1 MGKQPVKN
9 NAPRQSKST
18 PDLPPQVPPTRVLDE
33 TYWLQFSKDP
43 NPSTRQKMMYVTI
56 DDVARIG
63 PVSFNALTMCDE
75 VGVSDGLLNFHFG
88 SRNELLAETLV
99 WVYQRFVNEV
109 AESVGKAKQDPEIK
123 LRAWITAVHQ
133 GFVKMGG
140 WGVLVNYPIASR
152 EVSYLAEHQ
161 HGKEFVDMA
170 ELNLALLLHL
180 ISDFKKGK
188 VTEFALE
195 AGKIPKSFFMKNPG
209 LTALTVS
216 VALSTSGMAVWQ
228 GGRTEGQAKK
238 EGSIMDKMVIKTHV
252 DRIIK
257 SIS

>member
-18 PDLPPQVPPTRVLDE
+18 PNLPPQVPPTRVLDE

-195 AGKIPKSFFMKNPG
+195 AGKIPKSFFIKSPG

>member
-1 MGKQPVKN
+1 MGKQPT
-9 NAPRQSKST
+9 SKSQARHGKLI

-33 TYWLQFSKDP
+33 TYWLQFGSDLRP
-43 NPSTRQKMMYVTI
+43 PTRQKMMYVTV
-56 DDVARIG
+56 DDVARVG
-63 PVSFNALTMCDE
+63 PVSFNAVTMCDE
-75 VGVSDGLLNFHFG
+75 VGVTDGLLNFHFG

-109 AESVGKAKQDPEIK
+109 AETVAQAKGDPEAK

-152 EVSYLAEHQ
+152 EVAYLAENQ

-170 ELNLALLLHL
+170 ELNLARLQHL

-188 VTEFALE
+188 VTDFSLE
-195 AGKIPKSFFMKNPG
+195 PGEIPKSFFIKNPG

-238 EGSIMDKMVIKTHV
+238 EGSILDKLVIKTHV

-257 SIS
+257 SI

>member
-1 MGKQPVKN
+1 MGKQPT
-9 NAPRQSKST
+9 SKSQT
-18 PDLPPQVPPTRVLDE
+18 RRGKLIPDLPPQIPPTRVLDE
-33 TYWLQFSKDP
+33 TYWLQFGSDP
-43 NPSTRQKMMYVTI
+43 RPSTRQKMMYVTV
-56 DDVARIG
+56 DDVARVG
-63 PVSFNALTMCDE
+63 PVSFNAVTMCDE
-75 VGVSDGLLNFHFG
+75 VGVTDGLLNFHFG

-109 AESVGKAKQDPEIK
+109 AETVAQAKVDPETK

-152 EVSYLAEHQ
+152 EVAYLAENK

-170 ELNLALLLHL
+170 ELNLARLQHL
-180 ISDFKKGK
+180 ISDFKKGQ
-188 VTEFALE
+188 VTDFSLE
-195 AGKIPKSFFMKNPG
+195 PGGIPKPFFVKNPG

-216 VALSTSGMAVWQ
+216 VALSTSAMAVWQ
-228 GGRTEGQAKK
+228 GGRTEGQAKN
-238 EGSIMDKMVIKTHV
+238 EGSILDKLVIKTHV

-257 SIS
+257 SI